1 MASAVERLTSLID
14 AKDRFDI
21 PYAELLP
28 LQIEAVNE
36 RFQDRLGKIRLLR
49 QRSEAEKVSAIRGV
63 EDLVPLMFAHTAYK
77 SYPDSWFNQGKW
89 DRMGLWLDTVSSH
102 RVNGIDSAAVTDVD
116 DWIERLA
123 AAGHYISCSSG
134 TTGKCSMVPASAEDR
149 RYSREN
155 YLANFQWS
163 TGLPATRDYIY
174 VAVSPVAQSFRAED
188 IQDATQQAFASE
200 VQPFPGE
207 RITVGTISRMAA
219 LRRGIADGSALP
231 AELAAYKELVPQR
244 EKAMEDALMVIA
256 ERLIENRAR
265 KHIFLGIYPS
275 MWKIAEIIRTRGYG
289 PKDFHPDNA
298 LAMHGGL
305 KGANLPGDYQQMVLG
320 TFNVRP
326 ERSFGLY
333 GMQEINTMM
342 PQCSAGRYHVSPW
355 LIPLV
360 LDQPGEKLI
369 PHSDA
374 GGEIEGRSAWFDL
387 SLDGRWGG
395 IIAGDNI
402 RVDYGKC
409 PCGHQGPTV
418 ADDVVRYADM
428 PGGDK
433 ITCSASIDAYVR
445 GVA

>member
-1 MASAVERLTSLID
+1 MASAVERLTGLID

-21 PYAELLP
+21 PYDELLP
-28 LQIEAVNE
+28 LQIEAANE

-49 QRSEAEKVSAIRGV
+49 QRAEAEKVSAITGLD
-63 EDLVPLMFAHTAYK
+63 DLVPLMFAHTAYK
-77 SYPDSWFNQGKW
+77 SYPDGWFNQGKW

-102 RVNGIDSAAVTDVD
+102 RVDGVDSQDVADVD
-116 DWIERLA
+116 DWIERFA
-123 AAGHYISCSSG
+123 DAGHFISCSSG

-149 RYSREN
+149 RYSRVN

-163 TGLPATRDYIY
+163 TGLAASKDYIY

-188 IQDATQQAFASE
+188 IQETIQGAFADS
-200 VQPFPGE
+200 VRPFPGE
-207 RITVGTISRMAA
+207 KITVGTISRMAA
-219 LRRGIADGSALP
+219 LRRGIADGTAQPS
-231 AELAAYKELVPQR
+231 EIAAYKAIVPQR
-244 EKAMEDALMVIA
+244 EKAMEDALVTIA
-256 ERLIENRAR
+256 EQLVASRDR

-275 MWKIAEIIRTRGYG
+275 MFKIAELVRAMGYG

-305 KGANLPGDYQQMVLG
+305 KGANLPGDYQDVVLG
-320 TFNVRP
+320 TFNIRP

-342 PQCSAGRYHVSPW
+342 PQCGAGRYHVSPW

-369 PHSDA
+369 PQA

-395 IIAGDNI
+395 VISGDRI

-418 ADDVVRYADM
+418 ADEVVRYADM

-433 ITCSASIDAYVR
+433 ITCSATIDAYVR